1 MMRATQFLGTRL
13 RWQRRGGCDGN
24 DSAFTEFSF
33 CAHLRSCDP
42 GSRGWMS
49 HLDPRSDRRNGSR
62 SESRAAGQAQ
72 RRDDQGAG
80 SGNHGNQ
87 IDPDLQEVCAPEQ
100 EGVEAGFRRIRALY
114 RGKQINN
121 PYRTEAN
128 RTADGVSVEILFYYT
143 DQRVS
148 DPAITDDELTPLVIE
163 DGVLAGWGWNFLDQ
177 NVEKYRIELR
187 SQ

>member
-1 MMRATQFLGTRL
+1 MEMI
-13 RWQRRGGCDGN
+13 RR
-24 DSAFTEFSF
+24 
-33 CAHLRSCDP
+33 
-42 GSRGWMS
+42 
-49 HLDPRSDRRNGSR
+49 SR
-62 SESRAAGQAQ
+62 SSLFAPICGLAILALVVGCRTWIPAQ
-72 RRDDQGAG
+72 TEETVRDQNRERLVRLSVGMTKAQVLEIMGTKSIQTYKKSALPSKKG
-80 SGNHGNQ
+80 SKRVS
-87 IDPDLQEVCAPEQ
+87 DE
-100 EGVEAGFRRIRALY
+100 IRALY